1 MAKEPSQSDVWHIL
15 QETPNTIFLTVT
27 KKGCAKINAFAVES
41 LFPNQTPIAVLPNDP
56 ESNVDNYD
64 GSSDARSVPL
74 MMKVFEGA
82 RVILTKNLNKQI
94 GFVNGMSGTVLGM
107 NGDNVIVRTEQNVRI
122 SVHAW
127 TDPVTGIV
135 HYPFRLGYAS
145 TLHKVQGA
153 TLPHITLWLDSKKPM
168 PAAGYVALSRVTH
181 DAHWQYVG
189 DPSVHD
195 FEAAHF

>member
-1 MAKEPSQSDVWHIL
+1 MPPVTGGSRVLKNSSLRTEAEGIQHEEEQNSRAGRTHFWILSPPDAGQPDSDHREGTGRARDRTGQPRV
-15 QETPNTIFLTVT
+15 QP
-27 KKGCAKINAFAVES
+27 
-41 LFPNQTPIAVLPNDP
+41 LPLR
-56 ESNVDNYD
+56 
-64 GSSDARSVPL
+64 ATR
-74 MMKVFEGA
+74 
-82 RVILTKNLNKQI
+82 RI
-94 GFVNGMSGTVLGM
+94 NGMSGTVLGM

-189 DPSVHD
+189 DPNVHD